1 MQFRG
6 TATTKPNQNMW
17 CIRPE
22 ERGNLASHFHR
33 RFGIKSL
40 NRFYIYSAVIKI
52 AFGVMISM
60 ETFSFT
66 VNEFILIHISY
77 ISRAAPRECA
87 FEKLKVVINLAGI
100 HSFDENGAQSDSKH
114 GMPLPTARAY

>member
-22 ERGNLASHFHR
+22 KRSNLTSHFHR

-40 NRFYIYSAVIKI
+40 DRFYIYSAVIKI
-52 AFGVMISM
+52 TFGVMFSM
-60 ETFSFT
+60 ETFSFA

-77 ISRAAPRECA
+77 HLSRR
-87 FEKLKVVINLAGI
+87 
-100 HSFDENGAQSDSKH
+100 
-114 GMPLPTARAY
+114 TARVYLRKTEGGLQLSRDRKFR